1 LAPKVEVSDLAR
13 DQPPAASAAT
23 EVFDFEQAL
32 ARLETKL
39 QKAAPGDRLAIFRAD
54 AREVFWPVRMSVGA
68 ILTHIYGL
76 ANKYNLSGPDFIDQP
91 AIDEIVEEITR
102 LETEQRADEPI
113 EDGDDVLERGPDDQ
127 SVRLVRGDSLS
138 GKKAPPR
145 KWVVENFVPDR
156 TVTLGGGDGGVGK
169 SQIALHM
176 GVNVSLGRPWLDLRT
191 ERGPVLYLTAEDE
204 LDEVH
209 RRLEDICAYERVD
222 LKDLS
227 DLHILPLAGQDA
239 LLAVPDRVRGTVRP
253 TRLFER
259 IKDELIIIKPKLTIF
274 DTLADIFSG
283 EENQR
288 SHARSF
294 VGLLR
299 GLSLQFNM
307 ATLVLSHP
315 SLGGLQ
321 SGSGTSGSTGWSN
334 SVRSLLRGAAKERW
348 QRGAGL

>member
-1 LAPKVEVSDLAR
+1 MTAAPPVRRVARRLAPKVEVSDLAR

-138 GKKAPPR
+138 GKKAP
-145 KWVVENFVPDR
+145 
-156 TVTLGGGDGGVGK
+156 LG
-169 SQIALHM
+169 S
-176 GVNVSLGRPWLDLRT
+176 
-191 ERGPVLYLTAEDE
+191 
-204 LDEVH
+204 
-209 RRLEDICAYERVD
+209 
-222 LKDLS
+222 
-227 DLHILPLAGQDA
+227 
-239 LLAVPDRVRGTVRP
+239 
-253 TRLFER
+253 
-259 IKDELIIIKPKLTIF
+259 
-274 DTLADIFSG
+274 
-283 EENQR
+283 
-288 SHARSF
+288 
-294 VGLLR
+294 GLLR
-299 GLSLQFNM
+299 TSCPTAPSRLEAAMVVSESL
-307 ATLVLSHP
+307 
-315 SLGGLQ
+315 
-321 SGSGTSGSTGWSN
+321 
-334 SVRSLLRGAAKERW
+334 K
-348 QRGAGL
+348 